1 MWGMEK
7 LKKTELQQENSE
19 IDQKIAQYSP
29 KIEQFLAEI
38 NQLILDKSKQTQ
50 LALTCLLAGGHVLFE
65 DLPGLGK
72 TTLASALARLA
83 GLDFGR
89 IQFTN
94 DICRAPADRKSVV

>member
-50 LALTCLLAGGHVLFE
+50 LALTCLLAGGHV
-65 DLPGLGK
+65 
-72 TTLASALARLA
+72 
-83 GLDFGR
+83 
-89 IQFTN
+89 
-94 DICRAPADRKSVV
+94 